1 MYFFVVFYLENMQ
14 KVVRFAVQNLKANH
28 NKDYS
33 VVKTFSADVL
43 SLFLGH
49 SFSFCTIGYGVWVR
63 NRGKQKALRKW
74 FLRAFAERTR
84 FFLRFATKAL
94 RDNELFSF
102 SSRLS

>member
-1 MYFFVVFYLENMQ
+1 MQ

-49 SFSFCTIGYGVWVR
+49 SFSFVWVVQGR
-63 NRGKQKALRKW
+63 IG
-74 FLRAFAERTR
+74 E
-84 FFLRFATKAL
+84 TKKPQGGAPEGFCGEDEIL
-94 RDNELFSF
+94 SPLCYESA
-102 SSRLS
+102 SR

>member
-1 MYFFVVFYLENMQ
+1 M
-14 KVVRFAVQNLKANH
+14 VRFAVQNLKANH

-63 NRGKQKALRKW
+63 NRGK
-74 FLRAFAERTR
+74 
-84 FFLRFATKAL
+84 TKSPQEMVPKGFCGEDEILSPLCYESA
-94 RDNELFSF
+94 
-102 SSRLS
+102 SR

>member
-1 MYFFVVFYLENMQ
+1 MFYLENMQ

-49 SFSFCTIGYGVWVR
+49 SFSFCTMGYGVWVR

-74 FLRAFAERTR
+74 DPKGFCGEDEIRTR
-84 FFLRFATKAL
+84 GRIAPT
-94 RDNELFSF
+94 SV
-102 SSRLS
+102 

>member
-1 MYFFVVFYLENMQ
+1 MQ

-49 SFSFCTIGYGVWVR
+49 SFSFLVGLCRGRIGETKTPQG
-63 NRGKQKALRKW
+63 GAPEGFCGEDEILSPLRYES
-74 FLRAFAERTR
+74 ATR
-84 FFLRFATKAL
+84 
-94 RDNELFSF
+94 
-102 SSRLS
+102 